1 MYVYTH
7 THNCVIYLKSTKIL
21 TMVNKL
27 LLFSLVVWTVRE
39 NVRDW
44 SVALVEAKEWSVCGV
59 LIGAC
64 VT

>member
-1 MYVYTH
+1 
-7 THNCVIYLKSTKIL
+7 VIYLKSTKIL